1 MQISVSSQVVAIRG
15 SVFLKYLVVLT
26 PLMELYTVFPF
37 HVNCIAFMDLF
48 LHFLFF
54 FFSFTD
60 TFVYFC
66 FKFKYYIFLRC
77 TSTLASLNKELY
89 PDPDGIITEN

>member
-54 FFSFTD
+54 FFPSQIHLYISVLNLSTTSFCD
-60 TFVYFC
+60 APPHWLV
-66 FKFKYYIFLRC
+66 
-77 TSTLASLNKELY
+77 
-89 PDPDGIITEN
+89 